1 MRAVVIT
8 DDRRL
13 EEREIEAPEPG
24 PGQVRVSVEAC
35 GICGSDLHMLPS
47 PQIAAG
53 AIMGHEF
60 AGVVDAVGD
69 EVEGHAPGDRVC
81 VYPFAPTDHHDLQ
94 VAMETG
100 IGMSD
105 HPGAY
110 AQAVIVEQ
118 RMLWRLPE
126 GVGFEEGA
134 LVEPLA
140 VALHGL
146 NIAEVAPNQPC
157 AVIGAG
163 PIGAMT
169 AVALRARGI
178 GRLVVIEK
186 NEHRLER
193 ARRLGFGAI
202 GLDAVH
208 ESTLAALGG
217 EPPAVVFECAG
228 NPAAPNLAIEL
239 VAPTGRVVLLGVLEE
254 PVAISQLL
262 LMLKEAQIR
271 SSFAYRPADFDEALA
286 LIQAGKVPAD
296 ELITGREPLGRA
308 QECFD
313 ELLSPETEHLKVLLK
328 PSG

>member
-1 MRAVVIT
+1 MRAVVVT
-8 DDRRL
+8 EDRRL
-13 EEREIEAPEPG
+13 EEREVEAPEPG
-24 PGQVRVSVEAC
+24 SGQVRVKVEAC

-47 PQIAAG
+47 PQIPPG
-53 AIMGHEF
+53 AVMGHEF
-60 AGVVDAVGD
+60 AGVVDAIG
-69 EVEGHAPGDRVC
+69 EAVEGYEPGERVC
-81 VYPFAPTDHHDLQ
+81 VYPFAPLDHHDLQ

-100 IGMSD
+100 IGMSE

-110 AQAVIVEQ
+110 AEAVVVEQ
-118 RMLWRLPE
+118 GMLWRLPE

-146 NIAEVAPNQPC
+146 NIAEVTPEDPC

-163 PIGAMT
+163 PIGTMT

-178 GRLVVIEK
+178 TRLVVIEK
-186 NEHRLER
+186 NERRLER
-193 ARRLGFGAI
+193 VKGLGFDAI

-208 ESTLAALGG
+208 EGTLAALGG
-217 EPPAVVFECAG
+217 DPPAAVFECAG
-228 NPAAPNLAIEL
+228 NPAAPNLAVEL

-271 SSFAYRPADFDEALA
+271 SSFAYRPADFDEAIA
-286 LIQAGKVPAD
+286 LIQAGKVPAQD
-296 ELITGREPLGRA
+296 LITGREPLGRA

-328 PSG
+328 PSA